1 MIHLLIGLV
10 FGGGLGVYF
19 GVERGKTAIRIALL
33 RLEHENP
40 TATFADAVRASFEVR
55 T

>member
-10 FGGGLGVYF
+10 FGAGLGVYF
-19 GVERGKTAIRIALL
+19 GAERGKSAVRIALL
-33 RLEHENP
+33 RLEHEQP
-40 TATFADAVRASFEVR
+40 TATIADAVRASFEVR